1 MQTMNL
7 SRTERRR
14 RFAKTAK
21 LYGIKGEDGLAV
33 HHAYQALFDKDLKK
47 TMELIVP
54 ISQSHPKN
62 KHPWI
67 ILGGAALE
75 KIEGATAKVFFE
87 QAREIAPKDP
97 VILGG
102 IAKAHV
108 LEAEVEPAVQMM
120 EKAFAAGN
128 VDKGLITL
136 FLELM
141 SRMGRNLKAVEIVSP
156 IVKKLND
163 AKLCFRVGSLLTDAD
178 ETNAAVPWYG
188 LAYQLDPKPEP
199 HQIGRLR
206 GLLYSRQFKAVE
218 AAAPE
223 LLKTVANKDDVMVLY
238 LMALR
243 LLGQYDKTAKLVDSF
258 EFTAPKAFAL
268 ARGLMANVYQDLGQ
282 WDRVEPAYI
291 EAMHIAGEPG
301 KIAKALGVYKYR
313 ENDFIDGFPYY
324 SDRFPAQNRKTIPL
338 QNASPENLA
347 GLDRIYLMGEQGIGD
362 QLALL
367 SLLRVTPI
375 DTKKTEVIYIS
386 DARFEP
392 VLQDN
397 GLNISF
403 ISQDQFFNEPRNL
416 QANELV
422 YLGDLSQYLG
432 VNPLTAINGAYLKPN
447 EKRLTYLKNKYQTI
461 ANGRPVI
468 GVAWNS
474 ASLIGHMR
482 SLPLIELLAC
492 IKEDAL
498 LINLQYSAN
507 IEEIRAA
514 QIMRPDL
521 EIFVDNEV
529 DQMTDLNGFAAQI
542 AALDRVVTID
552 NTTAHFCGALGHTDA
567 HVIIPLGSECMW
579 YWGRVGKVDPWYGN
593 LNLHRQTKLRDW
605 AGPIDSVVRHFVS
618 KKFHDWV

>member
-14 RFAKTAK
+14 RYAKTAK
-21 LYGIKGEDGLAV
+21 LYGIKGENGLTV
-33 HHAYQALFDKDLKK
+33 HHAYQALFEKDLEK
-47 TMELIVP
+47 TMALIVP
-54 ISQSHPKN
+54 ISRSDPKN

-75 KIEGATAKVFFE
+75 KVEGATAKVFFE
-87 QAREIAPKDP
+87 QAREISPKDP

-141 SRMGRNLKAVEIVSP
+141 SRMGRNLKAVDIVSP

-163 AKLCFRVGSLLTDAD
+163 AALCFRLGSLLTDAD
-178 ETNAAVPWYG
+178 ETNAAVPWFER
-188 LAYQLDPKPEP
+188 AFQLDPKPEA

-218 AAAPE
+218 VAAPE
-223 LLKTVANKDDVMVLY
+223 LLETVENKDDVMVLY

-258 EFTAPKAFAL
+258 EFTDPKAFAL
-268 ARGLMANVYQDLGQ
+268 ARGLMANVYQDQEQ
-282 WDRVEPAYI
+282 WDRVEPAYV

-313 ENDFIDGFPYY
+313 EHDFVDGFPYY

-338 QNASPENLA
+338 QNAAPENLA
-347 GLDRIYLMGEQGIGD
+347 GLERIHLMGEQGIGD

-367 SLLRVTPI
+367 SLLRIAPI
-375 DTKKTEVIYIS
+375 DTEKTEVIYVS

-432 VNPLTAINGAYLKPN
+432 AKPLTAINGAYLKPN
-447 EKRLTYLKNKYQTI
+447 EKRLTHLKNKYQTK
-461 ANGRPVI
+461 ANGRPII

-498 LINLQYSAN
+498 VINLQYNASP
-507 IEEIRAA
+507 EEIRAA

-521 EIFVDNEV
+521 EIFVDKEV
-529 DQMTDLNGFAAQI
+529 DQMTDLSGFAAQI
-542 AALDRVVTID
+542 AALDHVVTID
-552 NTTAHFCGALGHTDA
+552 NTTAHFCGALGHIDT
-567 HVIIPLGSECMW
+567 HVFIPLGSECMW
-579 YWGRVGKVDPWYGN
+579 YWGRAGKVDPWYGN

-605 AGPIDSVVRHFVS
+605 AGPIDSVARHFVS
-618 KKFHDWV
+618 KAP

>member
-21 LYGIKGEDGLAV
+21 LYGIKGEKGLTI
-33 HHAYQALFDKDLKK
+33 HHAYQALFNKDLEKA
-47 TMELIVP
+47 MGLIVP
-54 ISQSHPKN
+54 ISRSDPKN

-87 QAREIAPKDP
+87 QAYAIAPKDP

-120 EKAFAAGN
+120 EQAFAAGN
-128 VDKGLITL
+128 NDKGLIVL

-141 SRMGRNLKAVEIVSP
+141 SRMGRNLKAVDTLGPV
-156 IVKKLND
+156 VRKMND
-163 AKLCFRVGSLLTDAD
+163 AELCFRLASLLTDAD
-178 ETNAAVPWYG
+178 ESNAAVPWFER
-188 LAYQLDPKPEP
+188 AYQLDPGPET

-206 GLLYSRQFKAVE
+206 GLLFSRQFKAVE
-218 AAAPE
+218 TAAPK
-223 LLKTVANKDDVMVLY
+223 LLETVENRDGVMVIY

-243 LLGQYDKTAKLVDSF
+243 LLGHYDKTASLVDSF
-258 EFTAPKAFAL
+258 EFTDPKAFAL
-268 ARGLMANVYQDLGQ
+268 ARGLMANVYQDQEQ

-313 ENDFIDGFPYY
+313 EKDFVGGFPYY
-324 SDRFPAQNRKTIPL
+324 SDRFPAQNRKTIPV
-338 QNASPENLA
+338 QNAAPENLA
-347 GLDRIYLMGEQGIGD
+347 ELKRIHLMGEQGIGD

-367 SLLRVTPI
+367 SLLRIAPI
-375 DTKKTEVIYIS
+375 DLEKTEVIYIS

-392 VLQDN
+392 VLQNN
-397 GLNISF
+397 GLNIKF
-403 ISQDQFFNEPRNL
+403 ISQDRFFNEPKQL
-416 QANELV
+416 QSNEMV
-422 YLGDLSQYLG
+422 YLGDLAQYLG
-432 VNPLTAINGAYLKPN
+432 VKPQADLNGAYLKPN
-447 EKRLTYLKNKYQTI
+447 EKRLVHLKNKYQTK
-461 ANGRPVI
+461 AKGRPII

-482 SLPLIELLAC
+482 SLPLIELLSTL
-492 IKEDAL
+492 KEEAL
-498 LINLQYSAN
+498 VVNLQYNASP
-507 IEEIRAA
+507 EEIRAA
-514 QIMRPDL
+514 QIARPDL
-521 EIFVDNEV
+521 EIYDDREV

-552 NTTAHFCGALGHTDA
+552 NTTAHFCGALGHVDA
-567 HVIIPLGSECMW
+567 HVFIPLGSECMW
-579 YWGRVGKVDPWYGN
+579 YWGRSGKIDPWYGN
-593 LNLHRQTKLRDW
+593 LNLHRQIRLRDW
-605 AGPIDSVVRHFVS
+605 AGPTESVASFLA
-618 KKFHDWV
+618 

>member
-21 LYGIKGEDGLAV
+21 LYGIKGENGLVV
-33 HHAYQALFDKDLKK
+33 HHAYQALFEKDLEK
-47 TMELIVP
+47 TMGLIVP
-54 ISQSHPKN
+54 VSRSDPKN

-67 ILGGAALE
+67 ILGGTALE
-75 KIEGATAKVFFE
+75 RVEGATAKVFFE

-120 EKAFAAGN
+120 EQAFAAGN
-128 VDKGLITL
+128 TDKGLVTL

-141 SRMGRNLKAVEIVSP
+141 SRLGRNLKAVDIVSP
-156 IVKKLND
+156 VVKKLND
-163 AKLCFRVGSLLTDAD
+163 AELCFRLGSLLTDAD
-178 ETNAAVPWYG
+178 ETNAAATWFER
-188 LAYQLDPKPEP
+188 AYQLDPKAEA

-218 AAAPE
+218 AAAPD
-223 LLKTVANKDDVMVLY
+223 LLEAVENRDDVMVLY

-243 LLGQYDKTAKLVDSF
+243 LLGKYEKTAELVDRF
-258 EFTAPKAFAL
+258 EFTDPKAFAL
-268 ARGLMANVYQDLGQ
+268 ARGLMANVYQDQEQ
-282 WDRVEPAYI
+282 WGRVEPAYI

-313 ENDFIDGFPYY
+313 EHDFTDGFPYY
-324 SDRFPAQNRKTIPL
+324 SDRFPAQNRKAIPL
-338 QNASPENLA
+338 QNAAPENLA
-347 GLDRIYLMGEQGIGD
+347 KLERIHLMGEQGIGD

-367 SLLRVTPI
+367 NLLRIAPI
-375 DTKKTEVIYIS
+375 DTEKTEVIYVS
-386 DARFEP
+386 DARLEP
-392 VLQDN
+392 VLKNN
-397 GLNISF
+397 GLKISF
-403 ISQDQFFNEPRNL
+403 MPQDQFFNEPRNL

-422 YLGDLSQYLG
+422 YLGDLTQYLG
-432 VNPLTAINGAYLKPN
+432 KNPLSALNGAYLKPN
-447 EKRLTYLKNKYQTI
+447 EKRLAHLKNKYQ
-461 ANGRPVI
+461 AKAKGRPII

-482 SLPLIELLAC
+482 SLPLLELLET
-492 IKEDAL
+492 IKKDAL
-498 LINLQYSAN
+498 VVNLQYNAN
-507 IEEIRAA
+507 PEEIRAA
-514 QIMRPDL
+514 QILRPDL
-521 EIFVDNEV
+521 EILVDKEI

-542 AALDRVVTID
+542 AALDHVITID
-552 NTTAHFCGALGHTDA
+552 NTTAHFCGALGHTDT
-567 HVIIPLGSECMW
+567 HVFIPLGSECMW
-579 YWGRVGKVDPWYGN
+579 YWGKTGKVDPWYGN

-605 AGPIDSVVRHFVS
+605 EGPIDSVACHLVL
-618 KKFHDWV
+618 KET